1 MAIYS
6 EIFPWKMVIFH
17 CYVKLPEGIQISQRI
32 PKLKNNTKEL
42 REFATD
48 HTIGIDLP
56 KWGLNQ
62 PKLRIYHTCTDWSVQ
77 KNGKWRKWSSIH
89 SCLFSLQL
97 YVIWG
102 ISDEYRIRNRKEISR
117 FFMKNIPKVRSGTP
131 QVSVKSP
138 SRLESCWPVTM
149 KRTKLSFS
157 TSPNIPWK
165 T

>member
-1 MAIYS
+1 MLNY
-6 EIFPWKMVIFH
+6 
-17 CYVKLPEGIQISQRI
+17 PEGIQISQRI
-32 PKLKNNTKEL
+32 PSWKIKPKEL

-62 PKLRIYHTCTDWSVQ
+62 PNWGFTTHAQIGPCKKMGNDGNDHP
-77 KNGKWRKWSSIH
+77 SIPVY
-89 SCLFSLQL
+89 SLFN

-117 FFMKNIPKVRSGTP
+117 FFRKNIPKVRSGTP
-131 QVSVKSP
+131 KVSVKSP